1 MAFKILNIDHIGIA
15 VKDLA
20 ATKETFSKVLGM
32 YHKPEDEVID
42 EQKVKVSFFPSGDA
56 ELEFL
61 ESTSPDGPIA
71 KYIAGNNDRNGIQHV
86 ALRVDDIEAAIAD
99 LTAQGVAMIDKKP
112 RYGAGGAKIAF
123 LHPKATGGILVELC
137 QH

>member
-1 MAFKILNIDHIGIA
+1 MSFKVLHVDHIGIA

-20 ATKETFSKVLGM
+20 GVKDVFTKIGLVG
-32 YHKPEDEVID
+32 KPEDEVVA
-42 EQKVKVSFFPSGDA
+42 EQKVKVSFFPVGDC

-61 ESTSPDGPIA
+61 ESTSDDGPIA
-71 KYIAGNNDRNGIQHV
+71 KFIAGNGDRNGIQHV
-86 ALRVDDIEAAIAD
+86 ALCVDDIEAAIAEMN
-99 LTAQGVAMIDKKP
+99 AKGIAMIDKTP